1 MILLKMSDQN
11 GVSMIVIPITNV
23 LILYISSFK
32 YIKYSTRVI
41 ITKDFTWTE
50 QTIRLLTILIL
61 AMFLLLRTAPF
72 RRYFIYIYTKY

>member
-1 MILLKMSDQN
+1 MILLKMIDQN

-23 LILYISSFK
+23 TVLYISSFK

-41 ITKDFTWTE
+41 ITKDFTWTG